1 MVLRQPLLYAHECLP
16 PFGFVLWREI
26 VSTAAE
32 LVALI
37 GRLAS
42 LPEAYM
48 RVKRVLDDPDSG
60 LMELTEALSTDP
72 AMTARLL
79 RVVNS
84 PFYGFNRRVDTVYRA
99 VNVLGMRQAHD
110 LVLVWAIGSAFANVQ
125 FTVIPMQAF
134 WHRSVATAIAARA
147 LAKSQRFVDAERL
160 FIEGLLADIGH
171 LVLYT
176 TLPGQ
181 AIKARQESQRSG
193 RPLAEVERELIGCDF
208 AEIGAELVV
217 TWDLPPTFREPIACQ
232 GNPELASEHP
242 LEAAIVHVSTALAAS
257 LDDPS
262 SAAPSETALARLQI
276 DEGVLDDL
284 RLQVLSEIDGVVAA
298 FFPHLKAA

>member
-1 MVLRQPLLYAHECLP
+1 M
-16 PFGFVLWREI
+16 
-26 VSTAAE
+26 STAAE

-125 FTVIPMQAF
+125 FTVIPIQAF

-147 LAKSQRFVDAERL
+147 LAKSQRFIDAERL

-181 AIKARQESQRSG
+181 AIKAQQESQRSG

-232 GNPELASEHP
+232 GSPELASEHP

-262 SAAPSETALARLQI
+262 SVAPSEMALARLQI

-284 RLQVLSEIDGVVAA
+284 RRQVLSEIDGVVAA